1 MVSRLAPMLVRT
13 RTWLGPRPGAC
24 GRAAVAAGP
33 MAVIALAACPA
44 QADDIAAFYK
54 GRTVTIQCGYSP
66 GGTYDQIARMLA
78 QHMPAHIPG
87 RPLIIVKSMPGAGS
101 LRALHYL
108 YEVSPRDGSE
118 LAVVTRSYPVEPIL
132 NADKAKYSPTRFEPI
147 GSTSPEIAVGV
158 TWHTSRIKTLADFIA
173 LGATAGASGLTDDT
187 GRYSL
192 IVKNLTNANM
202 KLVLGYPGGNEIT
215 LAVERGEIDAR
226 IGWSWGSIKSRSR
239 AWLAEKKINI
249 FVQLGMEKAADLPD
263 VPFLLDHAKSET
275 DRRALELLFAPL
287 AAAWPLIAPPDVPKA
302 RVAALREA
310 FMATM
315 KDPAFLAAAAT
326 NAIDVEPLGG
336 AAMARLNQRM
346 VEMPAA
352 AVERAR
358 QLSVS
363 N

>member
-1 MVSRLAPMLVRT
+1 MSRLASTFLRKPKRRT
-13 RTWLGPRPGAC
+13 SRMRAA
-24 GRAAVAAGP
+24 GRALVAAG
-33 MAVIALAACPA
+33 AIVVTTVGTGPA
-44 QADDIAAFYK
+44 RADDIAAFYK
-54 GRTVTIQCGYSP
+54 GRTVTINCGYSP
-66 GGTYDQIARMLA
+66 GGTYDQIARLLA
-78 QHMPAHIPG
+78 HHMPAHIPG
-87 RPLIIVKSMPGAGS
+87 RPLMIVKSMPGAGS
-101 LRALHYL
+101 LRAVHYL

-132 NADKAKYSPTRFEPI
+132 NPDKAKYSAPRFEPI

-158 TWHTSRIKTLADFIA
+158 TWHTSRIKTLADLIA
-173 LGATAGASGLTDDT
+173 QGGTAGASGLTDDT

-239 AWLAEKKINI
+239 AWLTEKKINV
-249 FVQLGMEKAADLPD
+249 FVQLGMEKAPDLPN
-263 VPFLLDHAKSET
+263 VPFLLDYAKSDT

-302 RVAALREA
+302 RVEALREA
-310 FMATM
+310 FVATM
-315 KDPAFLAAAAT
+315 KDPGFLAAAAS
-326 NAIDVEPLGG
+326 NAIEVEPLGG

-346 VEMPAA
+346 IETPAA

-358 QLSVS
+358 ILSAA